1 MIIAP
6 ARTWDGDE
14 MTDAPYLPVFEFL
27 QGDGED
33 FRVAYQM
40 TYAGDAAFFDGQYK
54 LSLAAEDGTG
64 GIAFSSDVGAENL
77 IQIDKFSDTPSSG
90 MTTVTFSFKA
100 PWLSFYGKS
109 GIRVGNLQIKNDS
122 GIFDLAMVSG
132 EVKKRPT
139 YSEPL
144 PQ

>member
-1 MIIAP
+1 
-6 ARTWDGDE
+6 
-14 MTDAPYLPVFEFL
+14 MTDSPFLPVFEFL

-64 GIAFSSDVGAENL
+64 GIAFSSETGSTNL
-77 IQIDKFSDTPSSG
+77 IQVDKFVDTPSAG
-90 MTTVTFSFKA
+90 ITTVKFSFKA
-100 PWLSFYGKS
+100 PWLSFYKKTGVRS
-109 GIRVGNLQIKNDS
+109 GNLQIKNDS
-122 GIFDLAMVSG
+122 GIFDLAIVTGKVQS
-132 EVKKRPT
+132 RPT